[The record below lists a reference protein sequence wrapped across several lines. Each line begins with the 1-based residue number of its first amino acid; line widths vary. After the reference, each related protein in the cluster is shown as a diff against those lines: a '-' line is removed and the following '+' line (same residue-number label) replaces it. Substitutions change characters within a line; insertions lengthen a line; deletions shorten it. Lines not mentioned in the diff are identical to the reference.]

1 MPKPILTE
9 NLEAGAAISPYRIVK
24 HGAAD
29 GAVIQGAAATD
40 ALMGVADALGAAAA
54 TDRVDVITAG
64 VAEVELGGTVTRGGL
79 LTSDAN
85 GKGVAAA
92 PAAGV
97 NNRVIGIARVSGVSG
112 DIIDVQLCPGQVQG

>member
-9 NLEAGAAISPYRIVK
+9 NLEAGAAISAYRIVK

-29 GAVIQGAAATD
+29 GKVIQGAAATD
-40 ALMGVADALGAAAA
+40 ALMGVADALGAAADG
-54 TDRVDVITAG
+54 DRVDVITVG

-112 DIIDVQLCPGQVQG
+112 DIIDVQLCPGQIQG